1 MSDTSKQGCWLCS
14 QTEIFLKQTFKAW
27 WGPLDA
33 YVSVNP
39 IQTVLRINM
48 EKDCCSSSDVYVAL
62 QEPFSHRLLESS
74 APKNRPHAGPWE
86 ARSESQY
93 SIIIPQSYQITVR
106 KSWGLSKIFF
116 FFFLPHESCLVSMAW
131 TSRNCEVVPW
141 LLGQRSCKMVSASG
155 SAWLALTYLSGWIKL
170 NCLNL
175 DLCQS

>member
-48 EKDCCSSSDVYVAL
+48 AKDCCSSSDVYVAL

-74 APKNRPHAGPWE
+74 APKNRPHAGP
-86 ARSESQY
+86 ARHGK
-93 SIIIPQSYQITVR
+93 T
-106 KSWGLSKIFF
+106 GLR
-116 FFFLPHESCLVSMAW
+116 VSTA
-131 TSRNCEVVPW
+131 
-141 LLGQRSCKMVSASG
+141 LLFHRATR
-155 SAWLALTYLSGWIKL
+155 LL
-170 NCLNL
+170 
-175 DLCQS
+175 